1 MITITGLNDDIYT
14 AMLGNA
20 QERVID
26 SIMTAASQ
34 GRASITIASKGL
46 TPGFLFQLQNEGVD
60 NLVEQDGRYKLFWE
74 F

>member
-20 QERVID
+20 QERVIE

-34 GRASITIASKGL
+34 GRTTITIASKGL
-46 TPGFLFQLQNEGVD
+46 TPGFLSQLQNEGVD
-60 NLVEQDGRYKLFWE
+60 NLAEQDGRYKLFWE

>member
-26 SIMTAASQ
+26 SIMTAAIQ
-34 GRASITIASKGL
+34 GRTSITIASKGL
-46 TPGFLFQLQNEGVD
+46 TPGFLSQLQNEGVD

>member
-34 GRASITIASKGL
+34 GRISITIASKGL
-46 TPGFLFQLQNEGVD
+46 TPGFLSQLQNEGVD

>member
-20 QERVID
+20 QERVIE

-34 GRASITIASKGL
+34 GRTSITIASKGL
-46 TPGFLFQLQNEGVD
+46 TPGFLSQLQNEGVD
-60 NLVEQDGRYKLFWE
+60 NLAEQDGRYKLFWE

>member
-34 GRASITIASKGL
+34 GRTSITIASKGL
-46 TPGFLFQLQNEGVD
+46 TPGFLSQLQNEGVD
-60 NLVEQDGRYKLFWE
+60 NLIEQDGRYKLFWE

>member
-14 AMLGNA
+14 AMFGNA

-34 GRASITIASKGL
+34 GRTSITIASKGL
-46 TPGFLFQLQNEGVD
+46 TPGFLSQLQNEGVD

>member
-20 QERVID
+20 QERVVD

-34 GRASITIASKGL
+34 GRTSITIVSKGL
-46 TPGFLFQLQNEGVD
+46 TPGFLSQLQNEGVD

>member
-34 GRASITIASKGL
+34 GRTSITIASKGL
-46 TPGFLFQLQNEGVD
+46 TPGFLSQLQYEGVD

>member
-1 MITITGLNDDIYT
+1 MITITGLNDDIYK

-34 GRASITIASKGL
+34 GRTSITIASKGL
-46 TPGFLFQLQNEGVD
+46 TPGFLSQLQNEGVD

>member
-26 SIMTAASQ
+26 SIMTAANQ
-34 GRASITIASKGL
+34 GRTSITIASKGL
-46 TPGFLFQLQNEGVD
+46 TPGFLSQLQNEGVD

>member
-26 SIMTAASQ
+26 NIMTAASQ
-34 GRASITIASKGL
+34 GRTSITIGSKGL
-46 TPGFLFQLQNEGVD
+46 TPGFLSQLQNEGVD

>member
-14 AMLGNA
+14 ALLGNA

-34 GRASITIASKGL
+34 GRTSITIASKGL
-46 TPGFLFQLQNEGVD
+46 TPGFLSQLQNEGVD
-60 NLVEQDGRYKLFWE
+60 NLVEQDGRYKLYWE

>member
-20 QERVID
+20 QERVVD

-34 GRASITIASKGL
+34 GRTSITIASKGL
-46 TPGFLFQLQNEGVD
+46 TPGFLSQLQNEGVD

>member
-20 QERVID
+20 QDRVIE

-34 GRASITIASKGL
+34 GRTSITIASKGL
-46 TPGFLFQLQNEGVD
+46 TPGFLSQLQNEGVD
-60 NLVEQDGRYKLFWE
+60 NLAEQDGRYKLFWE

>member
-34 GRASITIASKGL
+34 GRTSITIASKGL
-46 TPGFLFQLQNEGVD
+46 TPGFLSQLQNEGVN

>member
-26 SIMTAASQ
+26 SIMTATSQ
-34 GRASITIASKGL
+34 GRTSITIASKGL
-46 TPGFLFQLQNEGVD
+46 TPGFLSQLQNEGVD

>member
-14 AMLGNA
+14 AMLWNA

-26 SIMTAASQ
+26 NIMSAASQ
-34 GRASITIASKGL
+34 GRTSITIASKGL
-46 TPGFLFQLQNEGVD
+46 TPGFLSQLQNEGVD

>member
-34 GRASITIASKGL
+34 GRTCITIASKGL
-46 TPGFLFQLQNEGVD
+46 TPGFLSQLQNEGVD

>member
-20 QERVID
+20 QERVVD
-26 SIMTAASQ
+26 SIMAAASQ
-34 GRASITIASKGL
+34 GRTSITVASKGL
-46 TPGFLFQLQNEGVD
+46 TPGFLSQLQNEGVD

>member
-20 QERVID
+20 QDRVID

-34 GRASITIASKGL
+34 GRTSITIASKGL
-46 TPGFLFQLQNEGVD
+46 TPGFLSQLQNEGVD

>member
-26 SIMTAASQ
+26 NIMTAASQ
-34 GRASITIASKGL
+34 GRTSITIASKAL
-46 TPGFLFQLQNEGVD
+46 TPVFLAQLQNEGVD

>member
-34 GRASITIASKGL
+34 GRTSITFASKGL
-46 TPGFLFQLQNEGVD
+46 TPGFLSQLQNEGVD

>member
-34 GRASITIASKGL
+34 GRTSITIASKGL
-46 TPGFLFQLQNEGVD
+46 TPGFLSQLQNEGVD
-60 NLVEQDGRYKLFWE
+60 NLVEQDGRYKLYWE

>member
-1 MITITGLNDDIYT
+1 MITITGLNDDIYK

-34 GRASITIASKGL
+34 GRTSISIASK
-46 TPGFLFQLQNEGVD
+46 
-60 NLVEQDGRYKLFWE
+60 
-74 F
+74 

>member
-26 SIMTAASQ
+26 SIMTSASQ
-34 GRASITIASKGL
+34 GRTSITIASKGL
-46 TPGFLFQLQNEGVD
+46 TPGFLSQLQNEGVD

>member
-20 QERVID
+20 QERAID
-26 SIMTAASQ
+26 NIMTAASQ
-34 GRASITIASKGL
+34 GRTSITIASKGL
-46 TPGFLFQLQNEGVD
+46 TPAFLAQLQNEGVD

>member
-34 GRASITIASKGL
+34 GRTSISIASKGL
-46 TPGFLFQLQNEGVD
+46 TPGFLSQLQNEGVD

>member
-34 GRASITIASKGL
+34 GRKSITIASKGL
-46 TPGFLFQLQNEGVD
+46 TPGFLSQLQNEGVD

>member
-34 GRASITIASKGL
+34 GCTSITIASKGL
-46 TPGFLFQLQNEGVD
+46 TPGFLSQLQNEGVD
-60 NLVEQDGRYKLFWE
+60 NLIEQDGRYKLFWE

>member
-26 SIMTAASQ
+26 SIMTAARQ
-34 GRASITIASKGL
+34 GRTSITIASKGL
-46 TPGFLFQLQNEGVD
+46 TPGFLSQLQNEGVD

>member
-34 GRASITIASKGL
+34 GRTSITIASKRQGSCL
-46 TPGFLFQLQNEGVD
+46 NFRTKE
-60 NLVEQDGRYKLFWE
+60 WTIW
-74 F
+74 

>member
-34 GRASITIASKGL
+34 GRTTITIASKGL
-46 TPGFLFQLQNEGVD
+46 TPGFLSQLQNEGVD

>member
-14 AMLGNA
+14 AILGNA

-34 GRASITIASKGL
+34 GRTSITIASKGL
-46 TPGFLFQLQNEGVD
+46 TPGFLSQLQNEGVD

>member
-34 GRASITIASKGL
+34 GRTSITIASKGL
-46 TPGFLFQLQNEGVD
+46 TLGFLSQLQNEGVD

>member
-26 SIMTAASQ
+26 NIMTAASQ
-34 GRASITIASKGL
+34 GRTSITFASKGL
-46 TPGFLFQLQNEGVD
+46 TPGFLSQLKNEGVD
-60 NLVEQDGRYKLFWE
+60 NLIEQDGRYKLFWE

>member
-26 SIMTAASQ
+26 SIMTVASQ
-34 GRASITIASKGL
+34 GRTSITIASKGL
-46 TPGFLFQLQNEGVD
+46 TPGFLSQLQNEGVD

>member
-26 SIMTAASQ
+26 SIMTAACQ
-34 GRASITIASKGL
+34 GHTRITIASKGL
-46 TPGFLFQLQNEGVD
+46 TPGFLSQLQNEGVD

>member
-34 GRASITIASKGL
+34 GRTSIMIASKGL
-46 TPGFLFQLQNEGVD
+46 TPGFLSQLQNEGVD